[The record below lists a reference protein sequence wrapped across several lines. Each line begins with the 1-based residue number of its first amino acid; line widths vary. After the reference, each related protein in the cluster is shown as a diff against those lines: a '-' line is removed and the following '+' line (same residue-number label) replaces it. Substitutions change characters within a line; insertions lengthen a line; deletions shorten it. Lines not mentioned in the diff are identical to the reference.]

1 MLDSPRRRMPVPAL
15 ARWLVGLSIAATLAA
30 NVAHGL
36 GHGLIG
42 RRPPRH
48 SRDSFRLSACP
59 RCARSAPGCIWGSR
73 VPAATRISGRSTAP
87 RRRGRLPNIGLPWRD
102 RRRLP
107 DGNRTADSA
116 KYPPKWRS
124 RKARRCRHGGCGSD
138 R

>member
-1 MLDSPRRRMPVPAL
+1 MVDGLIYASSMVMLDSPRRRMPVPAL

-59 RCARSAPGCIWGSR
+59 RCARSAPGCMWSSR
-73 VPAATRISGRSTAP
+73 VPSGYAHLWALDGSPQAGASPEHRATVARSSSAA
-87 RRRGRLPNIGLPWRD
+87 
-102 RRRLP
+102 
-107 DGNRTADSA
+107 
-116 KYPPKWRS
+116 
-124 RKARRCRHGGCGSD
+124 
-138 R
+138 